1 MNRKHPKRFADD
13 EMDQD
18 GTLEEGNP
26 YSRPQRQTRHRNPR
40 IPRWIYRVIVIL
52 AASVLGMLL
61 WFNRANLTPENI
73 LEWIQVQTIG
83 MGVGDGYPTPIV
95 GNSVEKGN
103 FFCQNKELYVLSDTR
118 LTILNSTAKELV
130 SRQHSYS
137 SPAMQSAGSR
147 VLLYNIGG
155 TGYEIEGFSNTLFS
169 GNTSENLF
177 TADISQNG
185 KYALVT
191 EDRGYCAKMMVYSSD
206 HTEQYS
212 YEFSDCYV
220 TDISLNRDGS
230 RAAVCGITAEDG
242 SIVSAVYLF
251 DFSNPNAEAVVLF
264 DSCFL
269 MDVEYCENG
278 SVIAVGDSL
287 VSIIDS
293 GGNRTDY
300 GFNGQKLSSYAIDNG
315 RVVLSLLP
323 YENSTASRLLVI
335 GESGQQIMS
344 VDLPSISSCVSL
356 YADTAAALVNSQVLF
371 YAVSSGVSLGEAAA
385 GSDAKAIALIDEQ
398 NLYVLGVSEIRK
410 TNIS

>member
-344 VDLPSISSCVSL
+344 VDLPSISSCISL

-371 YAVSSGVSLGEAAA
+371 YAVSSGVSLGKAAA